1 MTPPSPSTP
10 SEGEI
15 VESDSEKAT
24 TSLCS
29 LNGTNVDRKSRIRV
43 SVSRSPSPYR
53 SPRRHQSRTPSR
65 SPYREPRGAKRLR
78 EDDYYSDRA
87 RDDFRR
93 FKVKYEDRSTGR
105 KATSHN
111 FYDDSD
117 RSRELSIRYED
128 RGTHGRMR
136 EKTVRTWNRSP
147 VRSRPGGP
155 EQGRPR
161 NSDRESQ
168 ASSYGKF
175 TRAGKGYDESS
186 SRLSRELSVSDRG
199 QTPIAA
205 APPNRD
211 AENRSNQTQRYV
223 QSEQEVRQPA
233 AEYVLQT
240 LLLSLLTV

>member
-24 TSLCS
+24 TSLFS

-78 EDDYYSDRA
+78 EDDHYSDRV
-87 RDDFRR
+87 RSDFRR
-93 FKVKYEDRSTGR
+93 FKVKHEDRSTGR
-105 KATSHN
+105 KASRNPH
-111 FYDDSD
+111 DDLD
-117 RSRELSIRYED
+117 RSREPSIRHEG

-136 EKTVRTWNRSP
+136 EMTLRTWNRSP

-161 NSDRESQ
+161 NSDRDSQ
-168 ASSYGKF
+168 AGSYGRD
-175 TRAGKGYDESS
+175 TRAGKGYDEST
-186 SRLSRELSVSDRG
+186 SRLSREHSVSDRG
-199 QTPIAA
+199 QTPIAT
-205 APPNRD
+205 APAGRD

-223 QSEQEVRQPA
+223 NSKQEVKPPA
-233 AEYVLQT
+233 AEYVFQI

>member
-78 EDDYYSDRA
+78 EDDHYGDRV
-87 RDDFRR
+87 RGDYRR
-93 FKVKYEDRSTGR
+93 FKVKYEDRSTSR
-105 KATSHN
+105 KASRN
-111 FYDDSD
+111 LYDDID
-117 RSRELSIRYED
+117 RSREPSIRHES
-128 RGTHGRMR
+128 RWTQGRMR
-136 EKTVRTWNRSP
+136 EMTLRTWNRSP

-155 EQGRPR
+155 EQGRSR
-161 NSDRESQ
+161 NSDRDSQ
-168 ASSYGKF
+168 ASSYGRD
-175 TRAGKGYDESS
+175 TRIGKGYDEST
-186 SRLSRELSVSDRG
+186 SRLSREHSVSDRG
-199 QTPIAA
+199 QTPVAT
-205 APPNRD
+205 APARRD
-211 AENRSNQTQRYV
+211 AENRSNQTQHYV
-223 QSEQEVRQPA
+223 NSEQEVKQPA
-233 AEYVLQT
+233 AEYVLQI